1 MSDPAKYR
9 TKDELESYKG
19 LDPVEQAR
27 KTIIDKKFA
36 TDEDLKEIEKQKNRQ
51 VDEAIQF
58 ADESPYPEPEEALKD
73 VYVQKD
79 YPFILD

>member
-9 TKDELESYKG
+9 TKEELEEYKG
-19 LDPVEQAR
+19 MDPIEQVR
-27 KTIIDKKFA
+27 KSIIDKKYA
-36 TDEDLKEIEKQKNRQ
+36 SEDDLKEIEKKKNQQ

-73 VYVQKD
+73 VYEQKD